1 MRVVGVAGN
10 RAVAVARE
18 THGSRV
24 RYQLAAPLPASGST
38 VRVAGGAVAV
48 GSTVVVGSERLLV
61 SAARE
66 RGGGQELTVG
76 ARGAPAAHAA
86 GAELVE
92 LHAAGA
98 TAEVY
103 EDPPPPLSY

>member
-1 MRVVGVAGN
+1 MVGVAGN

-66 RGGGQELTVG
+66 RGGGAGADGRCARCARG
-76 ARGAPAAHAA
+76 ARGGRRAR
-86 GAELVE
+86 
-92 LHAAGA
+92 
-98 TAEVY
+98 
-103 EDPPPPLSY
+103 